1 MNLRCAGTTNPV
13 EQASIQERKVGPGYL
28 RESARKTA
36 SFPHNTETSG
46 GDHA

>member
-1 MNLRCAGTTNPV
+1 MNLRCAGTTNPA
-13 EQASIQERKVGPGYL
+13 EQASIKVRRVGPEYL
-28 RESARKTA
+28 CESARKTA